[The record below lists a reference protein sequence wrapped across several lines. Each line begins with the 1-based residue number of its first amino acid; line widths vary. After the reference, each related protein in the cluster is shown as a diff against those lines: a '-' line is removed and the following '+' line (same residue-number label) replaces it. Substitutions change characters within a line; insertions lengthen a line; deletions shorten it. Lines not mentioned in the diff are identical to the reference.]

1 MGKPSAPPPIDYAAN
16 ATAQGAA
23 NKETAISEF
32 QLNNANQDTPWG
44 STRLTGDPNDPS
56 SFMKTTTLNPADQAR
71 LDQSR
76 ALQAGLLGLGPAA
89 LKTAEN
95 ALGSELN
102 TGNLPPMAYQ
112 VDAQGGKKLDF
123 SGLPG
128 QVYDVGDTG
137 DIRNRMENA
146 AWGKYIDR
154 AAPMMQQQTDA
165 LNTRLANMGGV
176 TSGSAAQ
183 RQQAGLQ
190 ASQGDQ
196 ARQAIFD
203 SILQGGNAAQQ
214 EQGMR
219 LNSANLWNQGRAADA
234 GLLQTQ
240 TGFNNQ
246 QNQQDIQNAFAN
258 ASLTNAARGQGLQE
272 ASNLRQMPI
281 NELMAMLSGSQV
293 NQPTFQQNIPTNI
306 QPAPIMQGAQL
317 QGQQD
322 QANYAQQ
329 MGAWNNMI
337 GGLTG
342 MGSSAIK
349 MSDRR
354 LKSAIVR
361 VGMTP
366 GGVPLYE
373 YDIFGRRERGVMA
386 QDMLIVRP
394 SAVSVHPDGY
404 LMVDYAQVP

>member
-1 MGKPSAPPPIDYAAN
+1 V
-16 ATAQGAA
+16 AQGAA

-44 STRLTGDPNDPS
+44 STRLTGDPSNPA
-56 SFMKTTTLNPADQAR
+56 SFLKTTTLNKDDQAR
-71 LDQSR
+71 LDQTR
-76 ALQAGLLGLGPAA
+76 ALQAGLLNLGDPA
-89 LKTAEN
+89 LKVAGK

-112 VDAQGGKKLDF
+112 VDAQGGKQLDY
-123 SGLPG
+123 SQLPG
-128 QVYDVGDTG
+128 GVYDVGDTG

-176 TSGSAAQ
+176 TTGTAAQ

-219 LNSANLWNQGRAADA
+219 LNAANLWNTTRGQDAD
-234 GLLQTQ
+234 LLAQQ

-246 QNQQDIQNAFAN
+246 QNQQDISNAFAN
-258 ASLTNAARGQGLQE
+258 AALTNQSRGQGLQE
-272 ASNLRQMPI
+272 ATALRQMPI
-281 NELMAMLSGSQV
+281 NELMAMLGGSQV
-293 NQPTFQQNIPTNI
+293 NQPNFQPLTPTNI
-306 QPAPIMQGAQL
+306 QPAPILQGAGM
-317 QGQQD
+317 QGQQN

-329 MGAWNNMI
+329 MGAYNNMLQGIAGI
-337 GGLTG
+337 GAAG
-342 MGSSAIK
+342 IK
-349 MSDRR
+349 SDRR
-354 LKSAIVR
+354 LKSNVVR
-361 VGMTP
+361 VGLTQ

-373 YDIFGRRERGVMA
+373 YDIEGRRERGVMA

-394 SAVSVHPDGY
+394 SAVSIGDDGF
-404 LMVDYAQVP
+404 LMVDYSQVT

>member
-1 MGKPSAPPPIDYAAN
+1 VGKPSAPPPIDYQGYAKE
-16 ATAQGAA
+16 QGAA

-44 STRLTGDPNDPS
+44 STRLTGDPNDPA
-56 SFMKTTTLNPADQAR
+56 SFLKTTTLNEADQKR
-71 LDQSR
+71 LDQTR
-76 ALQAGLLGLGPAA
+76 ELQSGLIGLGKPALGVA
-89 LKTAEN
+89 QK

-112 VDAQGGKKLDF
+112 VDAQGGKQLDY
-123 SGLPG
+123 SQLPG
-128 QVYDVGDTG
+128 GVYDVGDTG

-176 TSGSAAQ
+176 TTGTAAQ

-219 LNSANLWNQGRAADA
+219 LNSANLWNQTRGQDA
-234 GLLQTQ
+234 NLLAQQ

-246 QNQQDIQNAFAN
+246 QNQQDIQNAFTN

-272 ASNLRQMPI
+272 ATALRQMPI
-281 NELMAMLSGSQV
+281 NELMAMLGGSQV
-293 NQPTFQQNIPTNI
+293 NQPNFQPVQGTTWN
-306 QPAPIMQGAQL
+306 PAPIMQGAQL
-317 QGQQD
+317 QGQQ
-322 QANYAQQ
+322 AQQ
-329 MGAWNNMI
+329 QFGTESGTYNSMI
-337 GGLTG
+337 GALGS
-342 MGSSAIK
+342 MGGAA
-349 MSDRR
+349 
-354 LKSAIVR
+354 L
-361 VGMTP
+361 
-366 GGVPLYE
+366 L
-373 YDIFGRRERGVMA
+373 
-386 QDMLIVRP
+386 
-394 SAVSVHPDGY
+394 
-404 LMVDYAQVP
+404 

>member
-1 MGKPSAPPPIDYAAN
+1 VGKPSAPPPIDYNQAAQ
-16 ATAQGAA
+16 TQGAQ
-23 NKETAISEF
+23 NRETAIAEWK
-32 QLNNANQDTPWG
+32 LNNANQQTPWG
-44 STRLTGDPNDPS
+44 T
-56 SFMKTTTLNPADQAR
+56 KTTTQTGPGDTDYTVTTALDPADQAR
-71 LDQSR
+71 LDQQR
-76 ALQAGLLGLGPAA
+76 ELQGGML
-89 LKTAEN
+89 
-95 ALGSELN
+95 ALGKPALDRAAGMLGTELN

-112 VDAQGGKKLDF
+112 VDTQGMKNLDY

-128 QVYDVGDTG
+128 GVYDVGDTG
-137 DIRNRMENA
+137 DIRNRMEQA

-154 AAPMMQQQTDA
+154 AAPMMQQQTEA

-176 TSGSAAQ
+176 TTGAAAA

-214 EQGMR
+214 EQAMR
-219 LNSANLWNQGRAADA
+219 LGAAGLWNTTREQDAD
-234 GLLQTQ
+234 LLARQ

-246 QNQQDIQNAFAN
+246 ATQQDIQNAFAN
-258 ASLTNAARGQGLQE
+258 AALTNASRAQGLSE
-272 ASNLRQMPI
+272 ATALRQMPL
-281 NELMAMLSGSQV
+281 NEIMAMLGGSQV
-293 NQPTFQQNIPTNI
+293 NQPNFQPVTGTNI
-306 QPAPIMQGAQL
+306 QPAPIFQGAQAT
-317 QGQQD
+317 GAQD

-337 GGLTG
+337 SGLAGIGGT
-342 MGSSAIK
+342 AAK
-349 MSDRR
+349 FSDRR
-354 LKSAIVR
+354 LKSNIVR

-394 SAVSVHPDGY
+394 SAVSVRDGF
-404 LMVDYAQVP
+404 LMVDYAQVT